1 MACHERL
8 SARTRGLSRRAVF
21 MGTENGKGSF
31 REGMTGKL
39 EVSPGRAPGS
49 ARYEGAASLPTLRD
63 QGWRR
68 AEVLPLSARWDA
80 DRVSTASPR
89 SEDSL
94 SKVWLARPVMLRCL
108 SLIRRLLCF

>member
-1 MACHERL
+1 MADGAR
-8 SARTRGLSRRAVF
+8 SAEMAQPRPTGGVSRAGARAAG
-21 MGTENGKGSF
+21 GTANK
-31 REGMTGKL
+31 
-39 EVSPGRAPGS
+39 
-49 ARYEGAASLPTLRD
+49 
-63 QGWRR
+63 
-68 AEVLPLSARWDA
+68 AEVLPLSARKGA